1 MRTSLSIY
9 GLSTW
14 ESAFQDIRGRN
25 ELPGFTLVPVIF
37 HLSAA
42 FSSNCGSNRLLF
54 SLHLYGGSRVPPTG
68 SRSVGKPEWC
78 SKGMPTGKVSF
89 SSTTQVIQHP
99 RSESKG
105 CCCLQPFKS
114 CASELPFPHQKNGA
128 VPGNFL
134 PPGRFCVVTSG
145 NVKIWKQNFK
155 WIVALEDGLCFTDRV
170 FLCMDDVRGY
180 GQPNVPAFLCAVEV
194 CFINYCSGTASL
206 YSYTSFFNHYILG
219 ATAPEKWKTFS
230 WHSTWSF

>member
-1 MRTSLSIY
+1 MDCLHGKVHSSTLEEGMNCLPSHWSLSSSICQPHFHQIVVAI
-9 GLSTW
+9 GCCSHC
-14 ESAFQDIRGRN
+14 
-25 ELPGFTLVPVIF
+25 IF
-37 HLSAA
+37 MVAAA
-42 FSSNCGSNRLLF
+42 FLRLAHIQLGNQ
-54 SLHLYGGSRVPPTG
+54 SDVARGCLQGRSASRLPCP
-68 SRSVGKPEWC
+68 
-78 SKGMPTGKVSF
+78 
-89 SSTTQVIQHP
+89 STTQVIQHP

-128 VPGNFL
+128 VPWNFL

-155 WIVALEDGLCFTDRV
+155 WIVALEDSLCFTDGV